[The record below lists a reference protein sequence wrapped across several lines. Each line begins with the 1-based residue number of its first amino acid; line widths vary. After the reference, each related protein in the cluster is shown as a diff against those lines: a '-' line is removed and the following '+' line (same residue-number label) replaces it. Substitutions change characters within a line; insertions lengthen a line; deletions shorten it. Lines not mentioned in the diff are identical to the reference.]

1 MKNMISFQRAAELFP
16 AKLKEKLFLLPSRY
30 AGAVREIRVY
40 DGAPLLLLTDDGL
53 RCVAE
58 DGMLLSFFGGG
69 CLSADARDMKMIL
82 LNAAGASVYQYE
94 KELANGY
101 ITCPDGIRIGICC
114 SSADKGVSLDRLT
127 SINIRI
133 PYEEEFPCPVPEV
146 LLTDGGVLIAGA
158 PGSGKTTVLK
168 ACCRFLCDTSRG
180 RIKRLSIVD
189 SRGELSCFSCGEK
202 KYAADIIAC
211 ADKAAGILRALRL
224 MSPEYIVCDETGDVR
239 ETDSMLEGMNSGVR
253 FITAMHA
260 GSTGEL
266 VRREQFARLC
276 FAGVFKHVVMLS
288 AEAPG
293 TVADIWKREEL
304 ENEICRY
311 YPFVHRC
318 SYERF

>member
-1 MKNMISFQRAAELFP
+1 MKNIKGYQRAAGLFS
-16 AKLKEKLFLLPSRY
+16 AKLKDKLFLLPSRY

-40 DGAPLLLLTDDGL
+40 ADAPLLLLTDDGL
-53 RCVAE
+53 RCVSA
-58 DGMLLSFFGGG
+58 DGMLSSFSGRG
-69 CLSADARDMKMIL
+69 CLSADVRELKNIL

-94 KELANGY
+94 KELENGY

-114 SSADKGVSLDRLT
+114 ASADKGISLDCLT

-133 PYEEEFPCPVPEV
+133 PYEEEFPCPVPEA
-146 LLTDGGVLIAGA
+146 LFAAGGVLVAGA

-168 ACCRFLCDTSRG
+168 ACCRFLCDTSCG

-211 ADKAAGILRALRL
+211 ADKARGILRALRL
-224 MSPEYIVCDETGDVR
+224 MSPEYIVCDEIGDVR

-260 GSTGEL
+260 GNTGEL
-266 VRREQFARLC
+266 IRRAQFVRLC
-276 FAGVFKHVVMLS
+276 FAGVFEHVVMLS
-288 AEAPG
+288 ADRPG
-293 TVADIWKREEL
+293 MIADIRKREEL
-304 ENEICRY
+304 ENEIRRCD
-311 YPFVHRC
+311 PFVRRGP
-318 SYERF
+318 YERF